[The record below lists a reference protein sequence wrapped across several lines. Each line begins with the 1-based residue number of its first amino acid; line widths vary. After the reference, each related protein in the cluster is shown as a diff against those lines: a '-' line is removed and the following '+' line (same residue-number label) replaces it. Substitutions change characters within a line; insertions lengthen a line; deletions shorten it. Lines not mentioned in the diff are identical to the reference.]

1 MIETIAKN
9 FSGALFNFADVDQH
23 PSCWLDRTGEDK
35 IGNIIAA
42 AAIARICFRSKRCR
56 ILLVSPT
63 GDVQASRCGKFQAFA
78 DGQEHEVNGSGQT
91 QTARDTANRELVKHS
106 FDFLLTSIMF
116 DLMKHIGW
124 RARLF
129 KSTRGKILE
138 LLRTREWTV
147 NDLAAQLRLTD
158 NAVRAH
164 LASLER
170 DRLVVQSG
178 MKPGL
183 RKPHTTYGLGPEAE
197 HLFPKAYGRLVSLLM
212 SIFSRQVKPRNL
224 RAGMRAAGR
233 AVASEHLNEL
243 RGKTRQQRIDAA
255 LSVLKELGG
264 TASFKEE
271 DGKHFIY
278 GNGCPIAA
286 ATANHPEACL
296 LAESLLTELIGSPVK
311 EHCIRGPTPS
321 CRFEVK

>member
-1 MIETIAKN
+1 ME
-9 FSGALFNFADVDQH
+9 
-23 PSCWLDRTGEDK
+23 
-35 IGNIIAA
+35 
-42 AAIARICFRSKRCR
+42 
-56 ILLVSPT
+56 
-63 GDVQASRCGKFQAFA
+63 
-78 DGQEHEVNGSGQT
+78 
-91 QTARDTANRELVKHS
+91 TARDTANRELVKQS
-106 FDFLLTSIMF
+106 FDFLVTSMIF

-124 RARLF
+124 RGRLF

-147 NDLAAQLRLTD
+147 NDLAAELRLTD

-170 DRLVVQSG
+170 DRLVAQSG
-178 MKPGL
+178 MKPGI
-183 RKPHTTYGLGPEAE
+183 RKPHTTYVLGPEAE
-197 HLFPKAYGRLVSLLM
+197 QLFPKAYGRLVSLLM

-233 AVASEHLNEL
+233 TVANEHLPEL

-255 LSVLKELGG
+255 LGVLKELGG
-264 TASFKEE
+264 AASFKEE

-311 EHCIRGPTPS
+311 EHCIRGPTPF
-321 CRFEVK
+321 CRFQVK

>member
-1 MIETIAKN
+1 
-9 FSGALFNFADVDQH
+9 
-23 PSCWLDRTGEDK
+23 
-35 IGNIIAA
+35 
-42 AAIARICFRSKRCR
+42 
-56 ILLVSPT
+56 
-63 GDVQASRCGKFQAFA
+63 
-78 DGQEHEVNGSGQT
+78 
-91 QTARDTANRELVKHS
+91 
-106 FDFLLTSIMF
+106 
-116 DLMKHIGW
+116 MKHIGW
-124 RARLF
+124 RERLF

-138 LLRTREWTV
+138 LVRTEERTV
-147 NDLAAQLRLTD
+147 NDLADALRLTD

-170 DRLVVQSG
+170 DRLITQSG

-183 RKPHTTYGLGPEAE
+183 RKPHVTYTLGPEAE

-212 SIFSRQVKPRNL
+212 SIFSRQIKPRNL

-233 AVASEHLNEL
+233 SVAHEHLREL
-243 RGKTRQQRIDAA
+243 QGKTRGQRIDAA
-255 LSVLKELGG
+255 LGILKELGSA
-264 TASFKEE
+264 ASFREE

-296 LAESLLTELIGSPVK
+296 LAESLLTEIIGSPVK
-311 EHCIRGPTPS
+311 ECCIRGPTPS

>member
-1 MIETIAKN
+1 ME
-9 FSGALFNFADVDQH
+9 
-23 PSCWLDRTGEDK
+23 
-35 IGNIIAA
+35 
-42 AAIARICFRSKRCR
+42 
-56 ILLVSPT
+56 
-63 GDVQASRCGKFQAFA
+63 
-78 DGQEHEVNGSGQT
+78 
-91 QTARDTANRELVKHS
+91 TARDTVNRELVKHS
-106 FDFLLTSIMF
+106 FDFLLASMIF

-124 RARLF
+124 RERLF

-138 LLRTREWTV
+138 LLRTRECTV
-147 NDLAAQLRLTD
+147 NDLAGALRLTD

-170 DRLVVQSG
+170 DRLVAQSG
-178 MKPGL
+178 MKAGT
-183 RKPHTTYGLGPEAE
+183 RKPHTTYALGPEAE
-197 HLFPKAYGRLVSLLM
+197 HVFPNAYGRLVALLM

-224 RAGMRAAGR
+224 RAGMRAAGK
-233 AVASEHLNEL
+233 AVAKEHLPEL

-255 LSVLKELGG
+255 LGILKELGG
-264 TASFKEE
+264 AATFREE

-296 LAESLLTELIGSPVK
+296 LAESLLTEIIGSPVK
-311 EHCIRGPTPS
+311 QHCTCGLVPS

>member
-1 MIETIAKN
+1 MIFET
-9 FSGALFNFADVDQH
+9 
-23 PSCWLDRTGEDK
+23 
-35 IGNIIAA
+35 
-42 AAIARICFRSKRCR
+42 
-56 ILLVSPT
+56 
-63 GDVQASRCGKFQAFA
+63 
-78 DGQEHEVNGSGQT
+78 
-91 QTARDTANRELVKHS
+91 
-106 FDFLLTSIMF
+106 
-116 DLMKHIGW
+116 MKHIGW

-147 NDLAAQLRLTD
+147 NELAAELRLTD

-170 DRLVVQSG
+170 DRLVAQSG
-178 MKPGL
+178 MKPGI
-183 RKPHTTYGLGPEAE
+183 RKPHTTYALGPEAE
-197 HLFPKAYGRLVSLLM
+197 HIFPKAYGRLVTLLM

-233 AVASEHLNEL
+233 TVAKDHLHEL
-243 RGKTRQQRIDAA
+243 RGKARGQRIDAA
-255 LSVLKELGG
+255 LDILKELGG
-264 TASFKEE
+264 AATFREE

-311 EHCIRGPTPS
+311 EHCIRGPAPS
-321 CRFEVK
+321 CRFEVKSTRVAR

>member
-1 MIETIAKN
+1 ML
-9 FSGALFNFADVDQH
+9 G
-23 PSCWLDRTGEDK
+23 
-35 IGNIIAA
+35 
-42 AAIARICFRSKRCR
+42 
-56 ILLVSPT
+56 
-63 GDVQASRCGKFQAFA
+63 
-78 DGQEHEVNGSGQT
+78 
-91 QTARDTANRELVKHS
+91 
-106 FDFLLTSIMF
+106 
-116 DLMKHIGW
+116 LMKHIGW

-129 KSTRGKILE
+129 KSTRGKIVE
-138 LLRTREWTV
+138 LLRARESTV
-147 NDLAAQLRLTD
+147 NELAEELHLTD

-170 DRLVVQSG
+170 DRLAVQSG
-178 MKPGL
+178 MKPGV
-183 RKPHTTYGLGPEAE
+183 RKPHVMYGLGPEAE
-197 HLFPKAYGRLVSLLM
+197 QLFPKAYGRLVSLLM
-212 SIFSRQVKPRNL
+212 SIFSRQVKPRKL

-233 AVASEHLNEL
+233 TVAKEHLHEL

-255 LSVLKELGG
+255 LEILKELGG
-264 TASFKEE
+264 AASFKEE

-311 EHCIRGPTPS
+311 QHCIRGATPS